1 MTHPSHRRRVD
12 YELIEELI
20 PPGSHVLD
28 LGCGDGQ
35 LLEEL
40 VSKKHVVGR
49 GVEINETR
57 VLDCVERGLAVY
69 HGDTLE
75 GLELFGPGTFETV
88 ILSQTLQ
95 QTLDPRKVIKEMLR
109 VGRRGIISFPNFGHW
124 SMRLQLGFLG
134 RMPRTRLLP
143 YDWYDT
149 PNVRQLTVRDFREF
163 AAGEGVKILKEI
175 FLTARGAR
183 MTPVFENLRTS
194 LAIFHVE
201 RAG

>member
-1 MTHPSHRRRVD
+1 MTSASPRRRVD

-20 PPGSHVLD
+20 APGTHVLD

-40 VSKKHVVGR
+40 VSKKHCVGR
-49 GVEINETR
+49 GVEINESR

-69 HGDTLE
+69 HGDILE
-75 GLELFGPGTFETV
+75 GLELFGPATFETV

-95 QTLDPRKVIKEMLR
+95 QTLDPRKVLNEMLR

-124 SMRLQLGFLG
+124 SMRFQLGLLG
-134 RMPRTRLLP
+134 HMPRTRLLP

-149 PNVRQLTVRDFREF
+149 PNVRQLTVRDFRDF
-163 AAGEGVKILKEI
+163 AAAEGVRILNEI
-175 FLTARGAR
+175 FLTARGRPMA
-183 MTPVFENLRTS
+183 PLLENLRAS
-194 LAIFHVE
+194 LAIFQVE